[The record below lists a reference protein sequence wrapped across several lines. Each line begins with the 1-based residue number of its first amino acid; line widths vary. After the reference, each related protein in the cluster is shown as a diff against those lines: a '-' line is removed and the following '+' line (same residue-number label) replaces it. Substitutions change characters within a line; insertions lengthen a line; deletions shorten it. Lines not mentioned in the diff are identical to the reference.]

1 MLLLQSMAPGVIK
14 AARHT
19 ASQPD
24 RATEPVR
31 DARERAQGA
40 TACKVAPFFG
50 AEREDT
56 TNANAESR
64 AHCRAQAEH
73 TEQPLN

>member
-14 AARHT
+14 AARH
-19 ASQPD
+19 SQ
-24 RATEPVR
+24 TEPVR
-31 DARERAQGA
+31 DAQGA
-40 TACKVAPFFG
+40 TARKVAPFFG

-64 AHCRAQAEH
+64 AHCRAHCRAH
-73 TEQPLN
+73 GATTELSAH

>member
-14 AARHT
+14 AARH
-19 ASQPD
+19 SQ
-24 RATEPVR
+24 PVR

-40 TACKVAPFFG
+40 TARKVAPFFG

-64 AHCRAQAEH
+64 AHCKAQAEH